1 MRKRTQALDATNGD
15 EGNRGIDSL
24 QRGMEALRCFQ
35 PGENALTVAEIAR
48 RLALPRTTT
57 RRLLNTLAAHDFLF
71 SVPDRDA
78 FRLHVASFVLG
89 QAVLSG
95 SELVSR
101 STPVLQWLANRHA
114 LHCLL
119 CVRDRG
125 DMLVLAHQAGSGT
138 AHCPLRAGSR
148 LPIARTA
155 PGHAWLWTQP
165 VATQGEWLTPLRASA
180 NPAEHTH
187 AAAIYQAFH
196 DLVQGGTCASF
207 GEWRSGVGFIAAPVA
222 LAGGDS
228 AVIAGVHTS
237 AAPHERRRIEHEC
250 AAALLQAA
258 GTIRREVRRP

>member
-1 MRKRTQALDATNGD
+1 MRKRTQALEATDGD

-24 QRGMEALRCFQ
+24 RRGMEVLRCFQ

-48 RLALPRTTT
+48 RLDLPRTTA
-57 RRLLNTLAAHDFLF
+57 RRLLNTLAAHDFL
-71 SVPDRDA
+71 SGVPDRDA

-95 SELVSR
+95 SELVR
-101 STPVLQWLANRHA
+101 SATPVLQWLANRHA

-125 DMLVLAHQAGSGT
+125 DMLVLAHQAGAGT
-138 AHCPLRAGSR
+138 AHCPLGAGTR

-165 VATQGEWLTPLRASA
+165 VATQGEWLTPMRASA

-196 DLVQGGTCASF
+196 DLVQGGACASF
-207 GEWRSGVGFIAAPVA
+207 GTWRSGVGFIAAPVA

-228 AVIAGVHTS
+228 AVIAGVHTC
-237 AAPHERRRIEHEC
+237 AAPQERSRIEREC
-250 AAALLQAA
+250 TPALLQAA
-258 GTIRREVRRP
+258 GTIRREIRRV